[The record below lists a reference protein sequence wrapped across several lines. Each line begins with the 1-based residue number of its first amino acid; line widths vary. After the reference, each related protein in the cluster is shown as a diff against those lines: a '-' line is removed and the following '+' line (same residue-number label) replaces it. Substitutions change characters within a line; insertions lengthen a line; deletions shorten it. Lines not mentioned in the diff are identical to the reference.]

1 MSKIIWFL
9 RFATYIYV
17 MKRNKQLPT
26 LTKAE
31 EEVMQVIWQLE
42 RCLVRDIMEQ
52 LGDPDMPHSTVS
64 SVVRILEKKGFVD
77 HKAYGKTYEY
87 FPVVTKEEYAQHG
100 VKSLVEK
107 YFSGSPK
114 KLVSF
119 LVQNENMNLKELNDL
134 LKTIDNTKKK

>member
-1 MSKIIWFL
+1 
-9 RFATYIYV
+9 
-17 MKRNKQLPT
+17 MKRNKQVSP

-31 EEVMQVIWQLE
+31 EEIMQIIWKLE
-42 RCLVRDIMEQ
+42 RCLVRDVIDN
-52 LGDPDMPHSTVS
+52 LGDPEIPHSTVS

-87 FPVVTKEEYAQHG
+87 FPIITQDEYAQHG

-119 LVQNENMNLKELNDL
+119 LVQSENMDLKELNEL
-134 LKTIDNTKKK
+134 MKKLDKPSKK

>member
-1 MSKIIWFL
+1 
-9 RFATYIYV
+9 
-17 MKRNKQLPT
+17 MKRNKTLST

-31 EEVMQVIWQLE
+31 EEVMHIIWQLD
-42 RCLVRDIMEQ
+42 RCLVRDVIDK

-77 HKAYGKTYEY
+77 HKAYGKTHEY
-87 FPVVTKEEYAQHG
+87 FPIITKEEYAQHG

-119 LVQNENMNLKELNDL
+119 LVQSEDMNLKELNELMKALD
-134 LKTIDNTKKK
+134 KNK